1 MKTDSIICAGGREKR
16 PPRYFDK
23 ILDKDTSQDT
33 ESYFKAH
40 SDELREVRA
49 RRRRSAIQSLVNLEQ
64 STTVDYQTYLNI
76 QKEKDKLK
84 QAYRDPK
91 A

>member
-1 MKTDSIICAGGREKR
+1 MTKTSWNIIDS
-16 PPRYFDK
+16 
-23 ILDKDTSQDT
+23 TT

-49 RRRRSAIQSLVNLEQ
+49 RRRRSAIQSLINLEQ
-64 STTVDYQTYLNI
+64 STSVDYETYLNI

-84 QAYRDPK
+84 QEK
-91 A
+91 SKKK

>member
-1 MKTDSIICAGGREKR
+1 MRRRTREKASTL
-16 PPRYFDK
+16 FDK

-40 SDELREVRA
+40 SDELRKVRA

-64 STTVDYQTYLNI
+64 STNVDYETYLNI
-76 QKEKDKLK
+76 QKEKDKLRQK
-84 QAYRDPK
+84 WREPK